1 MTMMPS
7 VIRPEKIMSTIDW
20 TDIAKAAAEYDE
32 SSDSEWLGTYWSEGL
47 TEDEQQM
54 FGDFGDFEA
63 AVRQARNGEL

>member
-1 MTMMPS
+1 
-7 VIRPEKIMSTIDW
+7 MSTIDW

-32 SSDSEWLGTYWSEGL
+32 SSDSEWLGTYWSESM

-54 FGDFGDFEA
+54 FDGFGDFEA